1 MANLDSIYRQYA
13 DDVFKYLMCLCH
25 DPILSEELTQET
37 FYQAV
42 KSIDRYNGQ
51 CKMSVWLCQIA
62 KHSYYKYV
70 DKKRKTKFQSL
81 EDYESFVPPLTSPES
96 ELMEKEDKI
105 SFYRKIY
112 VLENPYREVVLLRIL
127 GDLSFKE
134 IGEIHMKT
142 ENWARVT
149 YYRAKVKLG
158 KEVDADE

>member
-13 DDVFKYLMCLCH
+13 DDVFRYLMCLCH

-70 DKKRKTKFQSL
+70 DKKRKTKSQSL
-81 EDYESFVPPLTSPES
+81 EDYQSFASPLTNPES
-96 ELMEKEDKI
+96 ELIEKEDKI

-149 YYRAKVKLG
+149 YYRAKEKLG
-158 KEVDADE
+158 KEVDTDE